1 MMLVNLQSVI
11 RGHQH
16 FLESHERMVN
26 EALERAGRHAVDH
39 VQKYPGFKPRTG
51 RLQKSTRARV
61 VRTSGGK
68 LVRLTNRRA
77 YAQAIDTGAKP
88 HVIRPRR
95 RRFLRFRTRTGQIV
109 FARRVNHPGN
119 RPYKFAWRAT
129 HSAHRVLGQELEM
142 RMAELARRF

>member
-1 MMLVNLQSVI
+1 MLVNLQSVI

-16 FLESHERMVN
+16 FLESHARMVQ
-26 EALERAGRHAVDH
+26 EASERAARHAVDH

-51 RLQKSTRARV
+51 KLQKSMRARV

-68 LVRLTNRRA
+68 LIRITNPRK

-95 RRFLRFRTRTGQIV
+95 RQFLRFRARSGQMV

-119 RPYKFAWRAT
+119 RPYKFGWKAT

-142 RMAELARRF
+142 RMRDLAKRF